1 MMGFFRMGNNCPAG
15 VPCPMSPMLD
25 WLPDWLPSFAF
36 NLGIILIAGGI
47 LLIIITQFMNPYQ
60 EMNVAIEQ
68 PTSAREM
75 GGAMMLAQTETMS
88 FGSMLSISKGM
99 SHGASHEI

>member
-1 MMGFFRMGNNCPAG
+1 
-15 VPCPMSPMLD
+15 MLY

-36 NLGIILIAGGI
+36 NLGIILVAGGI
-47 LLIIITQFMNPYQ
+47 LLITIARFMNPYQ

-68 PTSAREM
+68 PPSAREM
-75 GGAMMLAQTETMS
+75 GGAMMPAQTETLS
-88 FGSMLSISKGM
+88 LGSMLSISKGM